1 MEARGGWHV
10 TGLIL
15 LFGVVSALAGC
26 APVSPGRE
34 AAPPRAD
41 SRDLAAIHTKG
52 SPQFNGACLSC
63 HADVMKQTTRDPKIK
78 EAHAVMVAQM
88 PDYDQKAGV
97 TNANCA
103 SCHTRVDVVQHSGMH
118 IRKNADVESCAACHG
133 KNGAA
138 KRKFYAE

>member
-1 MEARGGWHV
+1 MKAREAPHG

-15 LFGVVSALAGC
+15 LFGIVLVVAAC
-26 APVSPGRE
+26 APVPPGRE
-34 AAPPRAD
+34 AGPPRAE
-41 SRDLAAIHTKG
+41 SRDLVAIHLKG

-63 HADVMKQTTRDPKIK
+63 HADVMKQTTLAPTIK

-88 PDYDQKAGV
+88 PDYDEKAGV

-103 SCHTRVDVVQHSGMH
+103 SCHTRVDALQHSGVH

-133 KNGAA
+133 KSGAA